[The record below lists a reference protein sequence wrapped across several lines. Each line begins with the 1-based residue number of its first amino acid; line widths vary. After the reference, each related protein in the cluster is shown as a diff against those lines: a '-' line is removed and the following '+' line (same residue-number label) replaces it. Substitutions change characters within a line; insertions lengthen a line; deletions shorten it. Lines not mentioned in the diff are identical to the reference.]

1 MSFAS
6 LKKSSGSNL
15 GKLTKQLEKLNS
27 NGKQSDERL
36 WKPGVDKSGNGF
48 AIIRFLPAQGD
59 SDLPWAQVWSHAFQG
74 PGGWLIEN
82 CPTTKGEKCPVCAHN
97 STLWNAGRESDKD
110 IARKQKRKLSYYAN
124 IYVAKDPL
132 NPENEGKVFLYKFG
146 KRIFDKIT
154 ARMQPDE
161 NDYDPQPAIDPFD
174 LWTGADFKLKIK
186 QVAGYWNY
194 DDSTFAAPG
203 TLGGY
208 DDERLEEVYN
218 STYSLKEFTDDSNFK
233 SYEELDTRLQ
243 TVLGKSVQPRVVD
256 ESLED
261 ESEGRGNFNSP
272 DITGSNSPAWTE
284 DVDTFAKAKASAPA
298 GVAEEDDALSYFAKL
313 AEED

>member
-1 MSFAS
+1 M
-6 LKKSSGSNL
+6 
-15 GKLTKQLEKLNS
+15 
-27 NGKQSDERL
+27 
-36 WKPGVDKSGNGF
+36 
-48 AIIRFLPAQGD
+48 
-59 SDLPWAQVWSHAFQG
+59 
-74 PGGWLIEN
+74 
-82 CPTTKGEKCPVCAHN
+82 
-97 STLWNAGRESDKD
+97 
-110 IARKQKRKLSYYAN
+110 
-124 IYVAKDPL
+124 
-132 NPENEGKVFLYKFG
+132 
-146 KRIFDKIT
+146 
-154 ARMQPDE
+154 
-161 NDYDPQPAIDPFD
+161 
-174 LWTGADFKLKIK
+174 
-186 QVAGYWNY
+186 
-194 DDSTFAAPG
+194 
-203 TLGGY
+203 GGY